1 MLVQQQIIFI
11 TQMEQ
16 LKIKTVKYYS
26 VLVLSI
32 VTVLFT
38 TSCKSQEKLELKDL
52 DTALEKKT
60 EVVILK
66 IRNEN
71 RYKSFPLEVYELSN
85 LEVLSFTGSQCD
97 TRNESCLNIDKLPD
111 GIKNLSKLKELYLV
125 MNNIKYLTSDIN
137 KLNSLKVLDLSNNT
151 SVNLDNLNN
160 ESIEILNLNE
170 CYLSSLP
177 KALYKMKNLKTLGLE
192 GNTIDK
198 SEIEELQKKLP
209 KCKIY
214 W

>member
-1 MLVQQQIIFI
+1 
-11 TQMEQ
+11 MEQ
-16 LKIKTVKYYS
+16 LKIKTAKYYS
-26 VLVLSI
+26 ILVLFI

-38 TSCKSQEKLELKDL
+38 SSCKSQEGLEFSDLK
-52 DTALEKKT
+52 TALKNKN

-71 RYKSFPLEVYELSN
+71 KYKSIPLEIYDLPN
-85 LEVLSFTGSQCD
+85 LEILSFTGSDCD
-97 TRNESCLNIDKLPD
+97 MRNKDCINIDKIPA
-111 GIKNLSKLKELYLV
+111 GIENLSKLKELYLV
-125 MNNIKYLTSDIN
+125 MNNIKSLTDEIN
-137 KLNSLKVLDLSNNT
+137 DLNNLKVLDLSNNA
-151 SVNLDNLNN
+151 SINIDNLSN
-160 ESIEILNLNE
+160 ESIETLNLNE

-177 KALYKMKNLKTLGLE
+177 KFLYKMKNLKTLGLE
-192 GNTIDK
+192 GNNIGK

>member
-11 TQMEQ
+11 IQMEQ
-16 LKIKTVKYYS
+16 LKIKTVNYYS
-26 VLVLSI
+26 ILVLSI
-32 VTVLFT
+32 ITVLFT
-38 TSCKSQEKLELKDL
+38 NSCKSQEKLELNDL
-52 DTALEKKT
+52 GTALEKKK

-66 IRNEN
+66 VKNEN
-71 RYKSFPLEVYELSN
+71 RYKSFPLEVYDLSN
-85 LEVLSFTGSQCD
+85 LEILSFTGSQCD
-97 TRNESCLNIDKLPD
+97 TRNEGCLNIDKLPD

-137 KLNSLKVLDLSNNT
+137 KLNNLKVLDLSNNT
-151 SVNLDNLNN
+151 SLNLDNLNN
-160 ESIEILNLNE
+160 EYIEILNLNE
-170 CYLSSLP
+170 CYLSSPP
-177 KALYKMKNLKTLGLE
+177 KSLYKMKNLKTLGLE